1 MKLLNIDANP
11 KTVKGQKRG
20 YMTAILYLAPYKLSG
35 YQVCPMAETAGCIGD
50 CLNTAGRG
58 GMAPL
63 DAETVEV
70 DGHVVRLNSVQRA
83 RIERTR
89 MFFENRETFMC
100 TLTKEI
106 IAAEKKANKA
116 GLTLVVRLNG
126 TSDIRWEN
134 VKFGPLSYSLGCHRK
149 TRIRLQATIF
159 EYFPNIQFY
168 DYTKIA
174 NRRINH
180 ISNYHLTF
188 SYSARK
194 EFQKTW
200 LAALAHY
207 DVGMNHA
214 VVFNGKELP
223 SMFHGYAV
231 VNGDE
236 TDLRFLDQKG
246 VIVGLKA
253 KGKARK
259 SNSGFAVA
267 A

>member
-89 MFFENRETFMC
+89 MFFEDRETFMC
-100 TLTKEI
+100 TLTTEI

-134 VKFGPLSYSLGCHRK
+134 VKFGPLK
-149 TRIRLQATIF
+149 ATIF
-159 EYFPNIQFY
+159 EHFPNIQFY

-200 LAALAHY
+200 FAALAHY